1 VNTFEKRL
9 ERMWEEMLPDIMK
22 DVTGRGP

>member
-9 ERMWEEMLPDIMK
+9 ERLWEEMLPDIMK
-22 DVTGRGP
+22 DAAVKK